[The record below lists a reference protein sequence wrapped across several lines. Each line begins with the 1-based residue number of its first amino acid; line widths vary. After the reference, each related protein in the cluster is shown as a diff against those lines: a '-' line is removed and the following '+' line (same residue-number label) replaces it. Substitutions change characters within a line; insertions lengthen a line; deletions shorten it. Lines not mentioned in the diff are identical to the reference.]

1 MYNNILSL
9 YSKEDTVMAQICSK
23 CGVKMKKRDWSGEW
37 ECPKC
42 GTVRVD
48 HSEDEYEYDSLY
60 NDRPDYCKACDGD
73 TYPSCVDGCP
83 LANR

>member
-1 MYNNILSL
+1 
-9 YSKEDTVMAQICSK
+9 
-23 CGVKMKKRDWSGEW
+23 MKKCDWSGEW
-37 ECPKC
+37 ECLTC

-48 HSEDEYEYDSLY
+48 HSEDEYEYDALY

-83 LANR
+83 LSK